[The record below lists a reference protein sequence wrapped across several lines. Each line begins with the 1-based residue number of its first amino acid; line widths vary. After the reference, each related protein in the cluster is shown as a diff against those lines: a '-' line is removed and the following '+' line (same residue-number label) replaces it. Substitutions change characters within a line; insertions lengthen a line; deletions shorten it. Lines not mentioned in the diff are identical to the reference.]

1 LKKRE
6 LGITFYDLSCTVS
19 GPNEIKQPIGK
30 PIADVLKAITDALN
44 RKLLKNVIEKSS
56 SLLELAEIKYDE
68 KEDDFQ
74 LLFNFSDSDLADFLF
89 KNIKTRKSHPSAKE
103 DHDGIDRS
111 THALIKAQSHSNALM
126 IMTARTGVSS
136 ERIARFLNMYV
147 KTLGK
152 NPAYASLF
160 TQPHP
165 NGAAGKTYR
174 VRYRFTCAAHQ
185 DATLKEALNGGKL
198 HGVKLIKYEKDT
210 PFDNTGT
217 LRKKATILQL
227 EPESPTV
234 TLGKLQVSLK
244 EAPDGY
250 SNAVVS
256 FTDGKGMRR
265 ENTFDISDLEKAFT
279 RKDTLKFDTDL
290 LQSYSKI
297 SPKIIQKMRKHL

>member
-1 LKKRE
+1 MKKRE
-6 LGITFYDLSCTVS
+6 LGITFYDLLCTVS
-19 GPNEIKQPIGK
+19 GPNEIKYPIGK
-30 PIADVLKAITDALN
+30 PIADVLKAITEALN
-44 RKLLKNVIEKSS
+44 KNLLKSNIRKGNL
-56 SLLELAEIKYDE
+56 LLEVAEIKYDK

-74 LLFNFSDSDLADFLF
+74 LLFNFADGDLADFLF
-89 KNIKTRKSHPSAKE
+89 KNIETRKSHPSAKE
-103 DHDGIDRS
+103 DHDGIERS
-111 THALIKAQSHSNALM
+111 THALIKAHSHSNALM
-126 IMTARTGVSS
+126 IMTARTGISS

-147 KTLGK
+147 KALGK

-165 NGAAGKTYR
+165 NGAAGETYR
-174 VRYRFTCAAHQ
+174 VRYDFTCAAHQ
-185 DATLKEALNGGKL
+185 DATLEEALNGGKL
-198 HGVKLIKYEKDT
+198 HGVNLIKYEKDT

-227 EPESPTV
+227 EPKSPTV

-250 SNAVVS
+250 SRAVVS
-256 FTDGKGMRR
+256 FTDRKGMRR
-265 ENTFDISDLEKAFT
+265 QNKFDISDLEKAFT

-297 SPKIIQKMRKHL
+297 SPTIIQKMREHL